1 MHKVCVLPAVA
12 GMHEGGVCK
21 EDAEKEEERERLCT
35 AVVCWNE
42 SEQAVGGGVVVVG
55 ESFGMHMRV
64 CEGWRQL
71 GIGLQG
77 FFGGP
82 GSLRS

>member
-1 MHKVCVLPAVA
+1 MCN
-12 GMHEGGVCK
+12 
-21 EDAEKEEERERLCT
+21 EDAEKEEEREHLCT

-42 SEQAVGGGVVVVG
+42 SEQAGGGEFRDAHEG
-55 ESFGMHMRV
+55 

-77 FFGGP
+77 FWWSWKSQVLNLSGNIPFSG
-82 GSLRS
+82 

>member
-1 MHKVCVLPAVA
+1 M
-12 GMHEGGVCK
+12 CK
-21 EDAEKEEERERLCT
+21 EDAEKEEEREHLCT

-42 SEQAVGGGVVVVG
+42 SEQAGGGG
-55 ESFGMHMRV
+55 EFRDAHEG

-77 FFGGP
+77 FWWSWKSQVLNLSGNIPFSG
-82 GSLRS
+82 

>member
-1 MHKVCVLPAVA
+1 M
-12 GMHEGGVCK
+12 CK
-21 EDAEKEEERERLCT
+21 EDAEKEEERKHLCT

-42 SEQAVGGGVVVVG
+42 SEQAGG
-55 ESFGMHMRV
+55 EFGDAHEG

-77 FFGGP
+77 FWWSWKSQVLNLSGNIPFSG
-82 GSLRS
+82 